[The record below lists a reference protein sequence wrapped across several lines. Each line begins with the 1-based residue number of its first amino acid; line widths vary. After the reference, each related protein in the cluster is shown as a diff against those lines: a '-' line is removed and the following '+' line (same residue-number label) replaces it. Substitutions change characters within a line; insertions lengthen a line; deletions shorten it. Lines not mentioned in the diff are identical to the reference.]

1 MIEANATI
9 DVNVKVK
16 MMTNDEFTALGHP
29 YWFEDQQ
36 SSHQLASGRSQA
48 KAIEMTCSR
57 AVISA

>member
-16 MMTNDEFTALGHP
+16 MMTKDEFTALGQLC
-29 YWFEDQQ
+29 WFENQQ
-36 SSHQLASGRSQA
+36 SSRQLVSGRSQA
-48 KAIEMTCSR
+48 KAIEMTYGR